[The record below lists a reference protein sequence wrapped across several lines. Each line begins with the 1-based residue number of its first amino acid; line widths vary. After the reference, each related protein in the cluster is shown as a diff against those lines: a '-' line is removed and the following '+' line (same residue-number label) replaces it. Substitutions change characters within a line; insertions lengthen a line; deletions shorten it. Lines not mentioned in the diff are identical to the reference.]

1 MSDQAIQPRIR
12 EEIYSDDKIAE
23 AVVGDIERR
32 LSIWERVSNIDAVRK
47 LSVLVTLIVAWELYT
62 RISDINELMF
72 PTFSATGMALF
83 SALFYEDLL
92 TNVWNSLSLLVMGY
106 VIGVGIAAVLVVFG
120 VWTRFGSDLLTTLT
134 AMLNPLPAIALLPM
148 AMLWF
153 GLGPA
158 AIVFTLLHSI
168 IWPVALNTHA
178 GFMGVSETQRMV
190 GRNYGLGG
198 LPYIYKILIPAA
210 FPSILTGL
218 RIGWAFAWRTL
229 IAAELVFGGQ
239 VADTS
244 GQLGAE
250 GGNSG
255 GLGWIIFQ
263 NQMEN
268 QTPYVFAGL
277 FTVILVGIILE
288 NGSSAPL
295 KTGRFA
301 GGACKSHDRSRDRNH
316 HPARIRG

>member
-1 MSDQAIQPRIR
+1 MSDHAIQPYVRKEFEGQQIG
-12 EEIYSDDKIAE
+12 E
-23 AVVGDIERR
+23 AVIGDVERR
-32 LSIWERVSNIDAVRK
+32 LSVWERISNVDAVRK
-47 LSVLVTLIVAWELYT
+47 LSVLVTLVVAWELYT
-62 RISDINELMF
+62 RISQINELMF
-72 PTFSATGMALF
+72 PTFSATGTALYN
-83 SALFYEDLL
+83 ALVNESLL
-92 TNVWNSLSLLVMGY
+92 INVWNSLSLLLTGY
-106 VIGVGIAAVLVVFG
+106 AIGISIASVLVVFG

-168 IWPVALNTHA
+168 IWPVALNTHS

-190 GRNYGLGG
+190 GRNYGLKG

-250 GGNSG
+250 GSSAG

-263 NQMEN
+263 SQMEN

-277 FTVILVGIILE
+277 FAVILVGIIIE
-288 NGSSAPL
+288 NGVF
-295 KTGRFA
+295 RNIE
-301 GGACKSHDRSRDRNH
+301 DRT
-316 HPARIRG
+316 IRRWGMQIA

>member
-1 MSDQAIQPRIR
+1 MSERAIQPYVR
-12 EEIYSDDKIAE
+12 EELDGLDVGE
-23 AVVGDIERR
+23 AVVGDVERR
-32 LSIWERVSNIDAVRK
+32 LSVWERVSNVDAVRK
-47 LSVLVTLIVAWELYT
+47 LSVLVTLVAAWEIYT

-72 PTFSATGMALF
+72 PTFSATGTALYN
-83 SALFYEDLL
+83 ALVNESLL
-92 TNVWNSLSLLVMGY
+92 INVWNSLSLLLMGY
-106 VIGVGIAAVLVVFG
+106 GIGLGIAAALVVFG

-168 IWPVALNTHA
+168 IWPVALNTHS

-190 GRNYGLGG
+190 GRNYGLRG
-198 LPYIYKILIPAA
+198 LSYIYKILIPAA

-250 GGNSG
+250 GSSAG

-277 FTVILVGIILE
+277 FAVILVGIIIE
-288 NGSSAPL
+288 NGVF
-295 KTGRFA
+295 RNVE
-301 GGACKSHDRSRDRNH
+301 DRT
-316 HPARIRG
+316 IRRWGMQIA

>member
-1 MSDQAIQPRIR
+1 MIQPSVR
-12 EEIYSDDKIAE
+12 EELDGRDVGE
-23 AVVGDIERR
+23 AVVGDVERR
-32 LSIWERVSNIDAVRK
+32 LSVWERVSNIDAVRK
-47 LSVLVTLIVAWELYT
+47 LSVLVTLVVAWELYT

-72 PTFSATGMALF
+72 PTFFATGTALYN
-83 SALFYEDLL
+83 ALVNENLL
-92 TNVWNSLSLLVMGY
+92 INVWNSLSLLLMGY
-106 VIGVGIAAVLVVFG
+106 GIGIGIAAVLVVFG

-168 IWPVALNTHA
+168 IWPVALNTHS

-190 GRNYGLGG
+190 GRNYGLRG
-198 LPYIYKILIPAA
+198 PSYIYKILIPAA

-250 GGNSG
+250 GSSAG
-255 GLGWIIFQ
+255 GLGWVIFQ
-263 NQMEN
+263 SQMEN

-277 FTVILVGIILE
+277 FAVILVGIIIE
-288 NGSSAPL
+288 NGVF
-295 KTGRFA
+295 RNVE
-301 GGACKSHDRSRDRNH
+301 DRT
-316 HPARIRG
+316 IRRWGMQIA

>member
-1 MSDQAIQPRIR
+1 MSDRVIQPSVR
-12 EEIYSDDKIAE
+12 EELDGRDVGE
-23 AVVGDIERR
+23 AVIGDVERR
-32 LSIWERVSNIDAVRK
+32 LSVWERVSNVDAVRK
-47 LSVLVTLIVAWELYT
+47 LSVLVTLVVAWEIYT

-72 PTFSATGMALF
+72 PTFSSTGTALYN
-83 SALFYEDLL
+83 ALVNEGLL
-92 TNVWNSLSLLVMGY
+92 INVWNSLSLLLMGY
-106 VIGVGIAAVLVVFG
+106 GIGLGIAAVLVVFG

-168 IWPVALNTHA
+168 IWPVALNTHS

-190 GRNYGLGG
+190 GRNYGLRG
-198 LPYIYKILIPAA
+198 LSYIYKILIPAA

-250 GGNSG
+250 GSSAG
-255 GLGWIIFQ
+255 GLGWVIFQ
-263 NQMEN
+263 SQMEN

-277 FTVILVGIILE
+277 FAVILVGIVIE
-288 NGSSAPL
+288 NGVF
-295 KTGRFA
+295 RNIE
-301 GGACKSHDRSRDRNH
+301 DRT
-316 HPARIRG
+316 IRRWGMQIA

>member
-1 MSDQAIQPRIR
+1 MSDHTIQPIVR
-12 EEIYSDDKIAE
+12 EELASQEIGD
-23 AVVGDIERR
+23 AVIGDIERR
-32 LSIWERVSNIDAVRK
+32 LSFWERVSNIDAVRK
-47 LSVLVTLIVAWELYT
+47 LSVLVALVVAWELYT
-62 RISDINELMF
+62 RISNINELMF
-72 PTFSATGMALF
+72 PTFMATGTALYN
-83 SALFYEDLL
+83 ALVHENLL
-92 TNVWNSLSLLVMGY
+92 INVWNSLSLLIMGY
-106 VIGVGIAAVLVVFG
+106 GIGISIAAVLVVLG

-168 IWPVALNTHA
+168 IWPVALNTHS

-190 GRNYGLGG
+190 GQNYGLKG

-250 GGNSG
+250 GSSAG

-277 FTVILVGIILE
+277 FAVILVGIIIE
-288 NGSSAPL
+288 NGVF
-295 KTGRFA
+295 RNIE
-301 GGACKSHDRSRDRNH
+301 DRT
-316 HPARIRG
+316 IRRWGMQVA